1 MSMSSTIINYFKLVR
16 IPNIFTTVSNI
27 LLGYIF
33 FTSIDNFDYHVI
45 FELISISAFLYI
57 GGMIQNDYFD
67 IKIDEK
73 ERPARPLPSNKI
85 SKKNAV
91 ILIYLSFSSSLI
103 ISFII
108 GWYTLIITI
117 TMVTL
122 IFLYNRLLK
131 NTIWGCINMGII
143 RSLNVI
149 LGASQSIF
157 LMSGDMFDTRF
168 IIPLLSEFLYV
179 SSITIL
185 SWNETKNFFFDLWNN
200 LPFIIIYVLIFT
212 IGIFIIVGTF
222 NYSTLIP
229 LIIFS
234 CMIVYS
240 HISLLTKITT
250 TQKSVSL
257 LITTIVILDIIFMTD
272 IIGVYYSLILALVL
286 IMPIIVLSRKIY
298 MT

>member
-33 FTSIDNFDYHVI
+33 FTSIDHFDFYVI

-73 ERPARPLPSNKI
+73 ERPSRPLPSNKI
-85 SKKNAV
+85 SKKNAL
-91 ILIYLSFSSSLI
+91 ILIYISFSYSLI
-103 ISFII
+103 ISFVI
-108 GWYTLIITI
+108 GWSTLIITI

-122 IFLYNRLLK
+122 IFLYNRFLK

-143 RSLNVI
+143 RSLNVL

-157 LMSGDMFDTRF
+157 LIFGGMFDTRF

-185 SWNETKNFFFDLWNN
+185 SWNETKNFLFDLRNS
-200 LPFIIIYVLIFT
+200 LPFIIIYVLILT
-212 IGIFIIVGTF
+212 IGVFIIIGTF

-234 CMIVYS
+234 GFIVYS
-240 HISLLTKITT
+240 HIRLLTKIAT

-286 IMPIIVLSRKIY
+286 IIPIIVLSRRIY